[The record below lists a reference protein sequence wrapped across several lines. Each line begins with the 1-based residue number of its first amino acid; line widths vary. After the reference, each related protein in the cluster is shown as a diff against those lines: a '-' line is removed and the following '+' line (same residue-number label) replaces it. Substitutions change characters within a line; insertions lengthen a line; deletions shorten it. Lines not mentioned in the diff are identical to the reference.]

1 MEKVQHKNPKLDYS
15 AYGEM
20 AVKQLKLIIEQT
32 IEKFELYKV
41 AVYHHLGSVP
51 PLESGVIG

>member
-1 MEKVQHKNPKLDYS
+1 M
-15 AYGEM
+15 
-20 AVKQLKLIIEQT
+20 KQLKLIIEQT

-51 PLESGVIG
+51 PLESGVIGWLLFLYSKAEK